1 MNSFFDYIILDN
13 AVKAYLIAAG
23 VILFA
28 FFIKKYLSRYIA
40 GLLFRLIKRVAA
52 GVDKKNFVNLV
63 VAPLNTF
70 LVILITIFTLEK
82 LKFPV
87 SPLRI
92 GLLEFSP
99 NFRIYKI
106 HLRELIDVLSVIIL
120 IVAFIWLLLRII
132 DFIAMILEQKANLT
146 ADHADNQLIV
156 FFKDFFKVL
165 IIINGILMV
174 LKFAFRFDIGNLITG
189 LSIAGAAI
197 ALSLRESLEN
207 LIASFIIFVDKPFTV
222 GDLVKVQHVTGT
234 VEKIGLR
241 STRIRSDQKT
251 FVTVPNKQMVDNI
264 TDNLTLRS
272 QRRAFVQLE
281 LSSETPK
288 EKILQLIQSIE
299 QMLEAKRPLI
309 ENHTVLLADIN
320 KNAFFVT
327 VEFFT
332 ASIPVGEFNRIRQLV
347 NLGMIDKL
355 EELEVYLAS
364 KDQDAVQPKE
374 SL

>member
-1 MNSFFDYIILDN
+1 MNSFFDFVFLDN
-13 AVKAYLIAAG
+13 TIKSYLIAAG
-23 VILFA
+23 VILLA
-28 FFIKKYLSRYIA
+28 VLLKKYLSRYIA
-40 GLLFRLIKRVAA
+40 GLLFRVIRRVAA

-70 LVILITIFTLEK
+70 LLILITIITLEK
-82 LKFPV
+82 LKFPET
-87 SPLRI
+87 PIKL
-92 GLLEFSP
+92 GTLEFTP

-106 HLRELIDVLSVIIL
+106 NLYQLLDTISIIVL
-120 IVAFIWLLLRII
+120 IVAFIWLLLRIM
-132 DFIAMILEQKANLT
+132 DFVAMILEQKANLT
-146 ADHADNQLIV
+146 ADHADNQLVV
-156 FFKDFFKVL
+156 FFKDFFKVVF
-165 IIINGILMV
+165 IINGILLV
-174 LKFAFRFDIGNLITG
+174 LKFAFHFDIGNLITG

-222 GDLVKVQHVTGT
+222 GDLVKVQTITGT

-281 LSSETPK
+281 LSADTPK
-288 EKILQLIQSIE
+288 EKIIQLLQSIE
-299 QMLEAKRPLI
+299 QLLEAKRPII

-332 ASIPVGEFNRIRQLV
+332 ATIPVGEFNKIRQMV
-347 NLGMIDKL
+347 NLGLIEKL
-355 EELEVYLAS
+355 TEMGIQLAS
-364 KDQDAVQPKE
+364 KDQDAAPVKE
-374 SL
+374 

>member
-13 AVKAYLIAAG
+13 SVKAYLIAAG

-28 FFIKKYLSRYIA
+28 FLIKKYLSRYIA
-40 GLLFRLIKRVAA
+40 GLLFRLIKRIAA

-70 LVILITIFTLEK
+70 LIILVTVFTLEK

-87 SPLRI
+87 SPIKI
-92 GLLEFSP
+92 GLLELSP

-106 HLRELIDVLSVIIL
+106 HLRELIDVLSIIVL

-132 DFIAMILEQKANLT
+132 DFIALILEQKANLT
-146 ADHADNQLIV
+146 SGHADNQLVV
-156 FFKDFFKVL
+156 FFKDFFKAL

-222 GDLVKVQHVTGT
+222 GDLVKVQNVTGT

-251 FVTVPNKQMVDNI
+251 YVSVPNKQMVDNI

-288 EKILQLIQSIE
+288 GKILQLIQSIE

-309 ENHTVLLADIN
+309 ESHTVLLADIN

-332 ASIPVGEFNRIRQLV
+332 ASIPIGEFNRIRQMV
-347 NLGMIDKL
+347 NLGIIDKL
-355 EELEVYLAS
+355 EELNIYLAS
-364 KDQDAVQPKE
+364 KDQDAAQPKE
-374 SL
+374 LL